1 MSFFKKLGGAV
12 GNILGIRSGSS
23 SQLRQFSDDWAFQQR
38 QLAADMQAQQFGF
51 KAATELTALQDQ
63 AESQLASTLRQE
75 AANDQAQVELA
86 NANNKPRQAFFR
98 FR

>member
-23 SQLRQFSDDWAFQQR
+23 SQLRQFNDDWAFQQR
-38 QLAADMQAQQFGF
+38 QLQADMQAQQFGF
-51 KAATELTALQDQ
+51 RASTELAALQDQ
-63 AESQLASTLRQE
+63 AESQIADTLRKE
-75 AANDQAQVELA
+75 ALGTQPQVELA
-86 NANNKPRQAFFR
+86 STTNKPRQAFFR

>member
-1 MSFFKKLGGAV
+1 MSFFKKAGGLL

-23 SQLRQFSDDWAFQQR
+23 SQVRQFAEDWGFQQR
-38 QLAADMQAQQFGF
+38 QLQADMQAQQFGLR
-51 KAATELTALQDQ
+51 ASTELTSLQDE
-63 AESQLASTLRQE
+63 AEAKMADTLRKE

>member
-1 MSFFKKLGGAV
+1 MSFFKKLGGTL

-23 SQLRQFSDDWAFQQR
+23 AQTRQFAEGWGFQQR
-38 QLAADMQAQQFGF
+38 QLQADMQAQQFGF
-51 KAATELTALQDQ
+51 RASTELTALQDE
-63 AESQLASTLRQE
+63 AEAKLATTLRQE